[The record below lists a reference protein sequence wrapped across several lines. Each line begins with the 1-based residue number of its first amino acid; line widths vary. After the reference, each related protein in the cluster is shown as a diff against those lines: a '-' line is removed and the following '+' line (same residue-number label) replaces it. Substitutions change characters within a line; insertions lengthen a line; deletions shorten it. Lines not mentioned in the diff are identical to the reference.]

1 MKRTPRLDLT
11 GLEYGRLSVVEVSH
25 RDERGAVYWLCR
37 CSCGTEK
44 RVRANVLTSGRARS
58 CGCLHREIVTHHGM
72 TKTRTFKSWESMWQR
87 CGNPKAKSYEHYG
100 GRGIRVCE
108 RWQSFQSFH
117 EDMGERPEGMSLDR
131 LNVDGDYEP
140 GNCRW
145 ADKYQQ
151 QRNRVGTRTLALGD
165 EVLTYPEWSERTGLP
180 TNVIRWRVSRGW
192 SVLETLS
199 TPLTPGRGK
208 PRNKD

>member
-11 GLEYGRLSVVEVSH
+11 GRTFDRLSVVGVSH
-25 RDERGAVYWLCR
+25 RDRRGAVYWLCR
-37 CSCGTEK
+37 CSCGNEK

-58 CGCLHREIVTHHGM
+58 CGCLHRDVITQHGM

-87 CGNPKAKSYEHYG
+87 CSNPNAKSYEHYG
-100 GRGIRVCE
+100 GRGIRVCDE
-108 RWQSFQSFH
+108 WQSFRQFH

-131 LNVDGDYEP
+131 LDVDGDYEP

-151 QRNRVGTRTLALGD
+151 QRNRVGTQTLALGD

-180 TNVIRWRVSRGW
+180 TSVIRWRISRGW
-192 SVLETLS
+192 SVHDALS
-199 TPLTPGRGK
+199 TSLTPGRGK